1 MTYIGLKERVIKQRP
16 ETDVSPSKGRVERLI
31 DTIGAEFQSHLIDLW
46 NTSTVFD
53 IQDGAVQ
60 KMISREAPFGVIGI
74 KTLMR
79 NPGDVD
85 RLFEHQWNFSIGIT
99 GCEFKLLDVDYQN
112 DVWIGDA
119 KSAEFAGHE
128 QIAYKSV
135 EHMMAFQ
142 GDGFGVGKVFIEKI
156 GALCPSLLEKPPL
169 FFRLPRRAP
178 PAYRYTE
185 ASQAVREEV
194 GLSPDDRMVLIEAM
208 IKEHGIDP
216 YKILLSYHSDENFWL
231 VDLPEALVDD
241 YQHGL
246 IDPSLGEHH
255 SNLEVGVS
263 ITAEALR
270 NRFREKTNNAERGND
285 VFFSMSGSGSA
296 SGYLNGLN

>member
-1 MTYIGLKERVIKQRP
+1 MTKQRP

-31 DTIGAEFQSHLIDLW
+31 DAIGAEFQAHLIDLW

-53 IQDGAVQ
+53 IQDGAVE

-74 KTLMR
+74 KILMR
-79 NPGDVD
+79 NPGDVN

-112 DVWIGDA
+112 DVWIGDVN
-119 KSAEFAGHE
+119 SAEFAGHE
-128 QIAYKSV
+128 HIAYKSV
-135 EHMMAFQ
+135 EHMIAFH
-142 GDGFGVGKVFIEKI
+142 GDDFGIGKVFIEKI
-156 GALCPSLLEKPPL
+156 GALCPSLLEKPTL

-178 PAYRYTE
+178 PAYRYT
-185 ASQAVREEV
+185 AAPQAIRKEV
-194 GLSPDDRMVLIEAM
+194 GLSLDDGMVLIEAI
-208 IKEHGIDP
+208 IKEHGIAP
-216 YKILLSYHSDENFWL
+216 YTILLSCRSDENFWL
-231 VDLPEALVDD
+231 VDLPKALVDR

-270 NRFREKTNNAERGND
+270 NRVRQKPNSAERDNG

-296 SGYLNGLN
+296 SGYWNGLN

>member
-1 MTYIGLKERVIKQRP
+1 
-16 ETDVSPSKGRVERLI
+16 VSPSKGRVERLI
-31 DTIGAEFQSHLIDLW
+31 DRIGAEFQSHLIDLR

-74 KTLMR
+74 KILVR
-79 NPGDVD
+79 NPGDVN

-99 GCEFKLLDVDYQN
+99 GCEFTLLDVDYQN
-112 DVWIGDA
+112 DVLVGDA
-119 KSAEFAGHE
+119 NSAEFVGHE
-128 QIAYKSV
+128 HIAYKSV
-135 EHMMAFQ
+135 EHMIAFH
-142 GDGFGVGKVFIEKI
+142 GDEFGIGKVFIEKI
-156 GALCPSLLEKPPL
+156 GTFCPSLLEKPPL
-169 FFRLPRRAP
+169 FFRMPRRAA

-185 ASQAVREEV
+185 APQAIREEV
-194 GLSPDDRMVLIEAM
+194 GLSLDGGMLLIEAM
-208 IKEHGIDP
+208 IKEHGIAP
-216 YKILLSYHSDENFWL
+216 YTILLSFHSDENFWL
-231 VDLPEALVDD
+231 VDLPETLVDR

-270 NRFREKTNNAERGND
+270 NRVRQKPNSAERDNG

-296 SGYLNGLN
+296 SGYLSGLN

>member
-1 MTYIGLKERVIKQRP
+1 MTKQRP
-16 ETDVSPSKGRVERLI
+16 ETAVSPSKGRIERLI
-31 DTIGAEFQSHLIDLW
+31 DAIGAEFQSHLIDLW

-74 KTLMR
+74 KILMC
-79 NPGDVD
+79 NPGDKT

-99 GCEFKLLDVDYQN
+99 GCEFTLLDVDYQN

-119 KSAEFAGHE
+119 NSAEFAGHE
-128 QIAYKSV
+128 HIAYKSV
-135 EHMMAFQ
+135 EHMVAFH
-142 GDGFGVGKVFIEKI
+142 GDDFGVGKVFIEKI

-178 PAYRYTE
+178 PAYRYTP
-185 ASQAVREEV
+185 APKTVREDL
-194 GLSPDDRMVLIEAM
+194 GLSPDNGMVLIEAM
-208 IKEHGIDP
+208 IKEHGIAP
-216 YKILLSYHSDENFWL
+216 YTILLSFHSDENFWL
-231 VDLPEALVDD
+231 VDLPEALIDR

-255 SNLEVGVS
+255 SNLEVGVTL
-263 ITAEALR
+263 TAEALR
-270 NRFREKTNNAERGND
+270 KRVRQKPNSVERDNG

>member
-1 MTYIGLKERVIKQRP
+1 M
-16 ETDVSPSKGRVERLI
+16 SPSKGRVERLI
-31 DTIGAEFQSHLIDLW
+31 DRIGVEFQSHLIDLR

-74 KTLMR
+74 KILVR
-79 NPGDVD
+79 NPGDVN

-99 GCEFKLLDVDYQN
+99 GCEFTLLDVDYQN
-112 DVWIGDA
+112 DVLVGDA
-119 KSAEFAGHE
+119 NSAEFVGHE
-128 QIAYKSV
+128 HIAYKSV
-135 EHMMAFQ
+135 EHMIAFH
-142 GDGFGVGKVFIEKI
+142 GDEFGIGKVFIEKI
-156 GALCPSLLEKPPL
+156 GTFCPSLLEKPPL
-169 FFRLPRRAP
+169 FFRMPRRAP

-185 ASQAVREEV
+185 APQAIREEV
-194 GLSPDDRMVLIEAM
+194 GLSLDGGMLLIEAM
-208 IKEHGIDP
+208 IKEHGIAP
-216 YKILLSYHSDENFWL
+216 YTILLSFHSDENFWL
-231 VDLPEALVDD
+231 VDLPETLVDR

-270 NRFREKTNNAERGND
+270 NRVRQKPNSAERDNG

>member
-1 MTYIGLKERVIKQRP
+1 
-16 ETDVSPSKGRVERLI
+16 VSPSKGRVERLI
-31 DTIGAEFQSHLIDLW
+31 DTIASEFQSHLIDLW

-53 IQDGAVQ
+53 IQDGTVQ
-60 KMISREAPFGVIGI
+60 KMISSEAPFGVIGI
-74 KTLMR
+74 KILMR
-79 NPGDVD
+79 NPGDAD

-99 GCEFKLLDVDYQN
+99 GCEFTLLDVDYQN

-119 KSAEFAGHE
+119 NSAAFAGHE
-128 QIAYKSV
+128 HIAYKSV
-135 EHMMAFQ
+135 EHMIAFH
-142 GDGFGVGKVFIEKI
+142 GDDFGVGKVFIEKI

-178 PAYRYTE
+178 PAYRFT
-185 ASQAVREEV
+185 AAPQAIREEI
-194 GLSPDDRMVLIEAM
+194 GLSSDDREVLIETM
-208 IKEHGIDP
+208 IKEHGIDQ
-216 YKILLSYHSDENFWL
+216 YMILLSFHSDENFWL
-231 VDLPEALVDD
+231 VDLPEALVDR

-270 NRFREKTNNAERGND
+270 NRIRQKSNSAERDND
-285 VFFSMSGSGSA
+285 VLFSMSGSGSA
-296 SGYLNGLN
+296 SGYLNRLN

>member
-1 MTYIGLKERVIKQRP
+1 M
-16 ETDVSPSKGRVERLI
+16 SPSKGRVERLI
-31 DTIGAEFQSHLIDLW
+31 DRIGAEFQSHLIDLR

-74 KTLMR
+74 KILVR
-79 NPGDVD
+79 NPGDVN

-99 GCEFKLLDVDYQN
+99 GCEFTLLDVDYQN
-112 DVWIGDA
+112 DVLVGDA
-119 KSAEFAGHE
+119 NSAEFVGHE
-128 QIAYKSV
+128 HIAYKSV
-135 EHMMAFQ
+135 EHMIAFH
-142 GDGFGVGKVFIEKI
+142 GDEFGIGKVFIEKI
-156 GALCPSLLEKPPL
+156 GTFCPSLLEKPPL
-169 FFRLPRRAP
+169 FFRMPRRAA

-185 ASQAVREEV
+185 APQAIREEV
-194 GLSPDDRMVLIEAM
+194 GLSLDGGMLLIEAM
-208 IKEHGIDP
+208 IKEHGIAP
-216 YKILLSYHSDENFWL
+216 YTILLSFHSDENFWL
-231 VDLPEALVDD
+231 VDLPETLVDR

-255 SNLEVGVS
+255 LNLEVGVS

-270 NRFREKTNNAERGND
+270 NRVRQKPNSAERDNG

-296 SGYLNGLN
+296 SGYLSGLN